1 MKLKI
6 IQRYGKEIVIDIDD
20 KYSKAVDVFVKTN
33 RCIGICCTEC
43 PFDDKTGICYSLDY
57 DRIKSYNRIKSIEI
71 MDDDFGEK
79 NIEEIDVEVDL
90 IMAYMWIIYTEH
102 EGDAYCF
109 FCGKETLTVD
119 GDCIVCGLSKTNEA
133 MGLR

>member
-6 IQRYGKEIVIDIDD
+6 IKKSGKEVVVEIDD

-33 RCIGICCTEC
+33 RCIGIRCTEC
-43 PFDDKTGICYSLDY
+43 PFDNMISICYPLDY
-57 DRIKSYNRIKSIEI
+57 HRINSIEI
-71 MDDDFGEK
+71 MDDVFGEK